1 MPGED
6 GGAETGAPKMQI
18 RRGGNLVGNKK
29 TDIRKR
35 ITFVTI
41 GAALLA
47 VILLFS
53 VFAFSYIKKF
63 DQTIKEENQAH
74 LAEVADHIV
83 SYIQNVVQDTQVS
96 LETAGNAL
104 LAIPE
109 DRRLPYLQD
118 MAKRHKF
125 AYVGY
130 AEADGMLWAT
140 EASRDGDISHEAYFQ
155 SAMKGE
161 SKISGLVRHI
171 LTNRAVSGIMMS
183 VPFKDGSGKPAGVL
197 VAMLEASRLQEVL
210 GIESYGG
217 EGYSY
222 IIDTEGNLVLHN
234 KSMDYNN
241 FFRVLQNAKIK
252 EGASLSRTE
261 ADMRAGKSGMI
272 LYEQLGTSRYAYY
285 CPLGMN
291 GWTVVNIVS
300 KEAITAKT
308 DLLTR
313 ELAAI
318 SVAAGIVFLA
328 LLAAAAV
335 LWAVSQSQ
343 RHAAETKSEFL
354 ANISHEIR
362 TPMNA
367 IVGMGELLMRSALN
381 EKQKEY
387 VRSILNLGKGL
398 LAIINDVL
406 DFSKIESGKFT
417 IQSEAYKPE
426 EILYDLMYM
435 AAIKLEDKPVRFLI
449 DVDRSVPA
457 CLTGDATRVRQ
468 ILVNLVGNAVK
479 FTEKGYIRLT
489 IRCRREGDRTRVTMK
504 VEDTGIGIRKQDMD
518 KLFISFSQID
528 SKYSRSGE
536 GTGLG
541 LVITGALCRMMDG
554 EIWVE
559 SEYGK
564 GSVFTAS
571 IMQRDGGG
579 RPLMEQEYPKDK
591 GVLILDEEPF
601 MEEYYAGCLNCM
613 QVPYKICAV
622 YEEFQQELESGR
634 YPYAMA
640 DRNTV
645 LGLAHRKVPEGV
657 FVITLLKIQEHTL
670 MSEQAQDLTVFV
682 PLFGI
687 QCPALLKKLA
697 ETGPASGAAPSP
709 DSLSGYPYTR
719 VLLVDDNALNLEI
732 AEELMKP
739 YGMQVDCVHS
749 GQEAVDAVLART
761 YDLVFMDHMMPGM
774 DGTEALKKI
783 RTLPD
788 QRGRSVP
795 VVALTANASSSA
807 QAMFQAQGFSG
818 FLAKP
823 IMIQKLNEILEKWLA
838 PVNDR
843 RRAEQH
849 GLHEESHGSC

>member
-1 MPGED
+1 MGD
-6 GGAETGAPKMQI
+6 
-18 RRGGNLVGNKK
+18 KK
-29 TDIRKR
+29 TKIQKK
-35 ITFVTI
+35 ITFMTI

-53 VFAFSYIKKF
+53 AFAFSYIKKF
-63 DQTIKEENQAH
+63 DKTIKEENQAH

-109 DRRLPYLQD
+109 DKRLPYLQD

-130 AEADGMLWAT
+130 AGADGILRTT
-140 EASRDGDISHEAYFQ
+140 EVSRDGDISEEPYFQ

-161 SKISGLVRHI
+161 SQISGLVRHI

-183 VPFKDGSGKPAGVL
+183 VPFKDESGDLAGVL
-197 VAMLEASRLQEVL
+197 IAMLEASRLQEVL
-210 GIESYGG
+210 GIDSYGG
-217 EGYSY
+217 QGYSY

-261 ADMRAGKSGMI
+261 DDMRAGKSGMI

-300 KEAITAKT
+300 KEAVTAKT

-313 ELAAI
+313 ELAVI
-318 SVAAGIVFLA
+318 SAAAGIVFLA

-387 VRSILNLGKGL
+387 VRSILNSGKGL

-417 IQSEAYKPE
+417 IQSEEYKIE
-426 EILYDLMYM
+426 EILYDLIYM
-435 AAIKLEDKPVRFLI
+435 AAIKIEDKPVRFLV
-449 DVDRSVPA
+449 DVDGSVPA
-457 CLTGDATRVRQ
+457 RLTGDATRVRQ

-479 FTEKGYIRLT
+479 FTEEGYIQLM
-489 IRCRREGDRTRVTMK
+489 IRCRREGDSTQMTMR

-528 SKYSRSGE
+528 NKYSRSGE

-554 EIWVE
+554 AVRVE

-564 GSVFTAS
+564 GSVFTAC
-571 IMQRDGGG
+571 IVQKDGGG
-579 RPLMEQEYPKDK
+579 KPLMEQEYPKDK
-591 GVLILDEEPF
+591 SVLILDEEPL
-601 MEEYYAGCLNCM
+601 MEEYYAAHLRRM
-613 QVPYKICAV
+613 QVPYRICGV
-622 YEEFQQELESGR
+622 YEEFEQAMESGR
-634 YPYAMA
+634 YTYAMA
-640 DRNTV
+640 DRAAV
-645 LGLAHRKVPEGV
+645 HRMEHRKVPDGV
-657 FVITLLKIQEHTL
+657 SVITLLKMQEHTL
-670 MSEQAQDLTVFV
+670 ISQQAQDLTVFV

-697 ETGPASGAAPSP
+697 EAGAVSKPALSP
-709 DSLSGYPYTR
+709 DSFSGYPYTR
-719 VLLVDDNALNLEI
+719 VLLVDDNDLNLEI

-783 RTLPD
+783 RSLPD
-788 QRGRSVP
+788 RSFRSLP

-807 QAMFQAQGFSG
+807 QAMFQAQGFSD

-843 RRAEQH
+843 RRTEQH
-849 GLHEESHGSC
+849 GLYEESH

>member
-1 MPGED
+1 MGD
-6 GGAETGAPKMQI
+6 
-18 RRGGNLVGNKK
+18 KK
-29 TDIRKR
+29 TKIQKK
-35 ITFVTI
+35 ITFMTI

-53 VFAFSYIKKF
+53 AFAFSYIKKF
-63 DQTIKEENQAH
+63 DKTIKEENQAH

-109 DRRLPYLQD
+109 DKRLPYLQD

-130 AEADGMLWAT
+130 AGADGILRTT
-140 EASRDGDISHEAYFQ
+140 EVSRDGDISEEPYFQ

-161 SKISGLVRHI
+161 SQISGLVRHI

-183 VPFKDGSGKPAGVL
+183 VPFKDESDDLAGVL
-197 VAMLEASRLQEVL
+197 IAMLEASRLQEVL
-210 GIESYGG
+210 GIDSYGG
-217 EGYSY
+217 QGYSY

-261 ADMRAGKSGMI
+261 DDMRAGKSGMI

-300 KEAITAKT
+300 KEAVTAKT

-313 ELAAI
+313 ELAVI
-318 SVAAGIVFLA
+318 SAAAGIVFLA

-387 VRSILNLGKGL
+387 VRSILNSGKGL

-417 IQSEAYKPE
+417 IQSEEYKIE
-426 EILYDLMYM
+426 EILYDLIYM
-435 AAIKLEDKPVRFLI
+435 AAIKIEDKPVRFLV
-449 DVDRSVPA
+449 DVDGSVPA
-457 CLTGDATRVRQ
+457 RLTGDATRVRQ

-479 FTEKGYIRLT
+479 FTEEGYIQLM
-489 IRCRREGDRTRVTMK
+489 IRCRREGDSTQMTMR

-528 SKYSRSGE
+528 NKYSRSGE

-554 EIWVE
+554 AVRVE

-564 GSVFTAS
+564 GSVFTAC
-571 IMQRDGGG
+571 IIQKDGGG
-579 RPLMEQEYPKDK
+579 KPLMEQEYPKDK
-591 GVLILDEEPF
+591 SVLILDEEPL
-601 MEEYYAGCLNCM
+601 MEEYYAAHLRRM
-613 QVPYKICAV
+613 QVPYRICGV
-622 YEEFQQELESGR
+622 YEEFEQAMESGR
-634 YPYAMA
+634 YIYVMA
-640 DRNTV
+640 DRAAV
-645 LGLAHRKVPEGV
+645 HRMEHRKVPDGV
-657 FVITLLKIQEHTL
+657 SVITLLKMQEHTL
-670 MSEQAQDLTVFV
+670 ISQQAQDLTVFV

-697 ETGPASGAAPSP
+697 EAGAVSKPALSP
-709 DSLSGYPYTR
+709 DSFSGYPYTR
-719 VLLVDDNALNLEI
+719 VLLVDDNDLNLEI

-783 RTLPD
+783 RSLPD
-788 QRGRSVP
+788 RRFRSLP

-807 QAMFQAQGFSG
+807 QAMFQAQGLSD

-843 RRAEQH
+843 RRTEQH
-849 GLHEESHGSC
+849 GLYEESH

>member
-1 MPGED
+1 MGD
-6 GGAETGAPKMQI
+6 
-18 RRGGNLVGNKK
+18 KK
-29 TDIRKR
+29 TKIQKK
-35 ITFVTI
+35 ITFMTI

-53 VFAFSYIKKF
+53 AFAFSYIKKF
-63 DQTIKEENQAH
+63 DKTIKEENQAH

-109 DRRLPYLQD
+109 DKRLPYLQD

-130 AEADGMLWAT
+130 AGADGILRTT
-140 EASRDGDISHEAYFQ
+140 EVSRDGDISEEPYFQ

-161 SKISGLVRHI
+161 SQISGLVRHI

-183 VPFKDGSGKPAGVL
+183 VPFKDESGDLAGVL
-197 VAMLEASRLQEVL
+197 IAMLEASRLQEVL
-210 GIESYGG
+210 GIDSYGG
-217 EGYSY
+217 QGYSY

-261 ADMRAGKSGMI
+261 DDMRAGKSGMI

-300 KEAITAKT
+300 KEAVTAKT

-313 ELAAI
+313 ELAVI
-318 SVAAGIVFLA
+318 SAAAGIVFLV

-387 VRSILNLGKGL
+387 VRSILNSGKGL

-417 IQSEAYKPE
+417 IQSEEYKIE
-426 EILYDLMYM
+426 EILYDLIYM
-435 AAIKLEDKPVRFLI
+435 AAIKIEDKPVRFLV
-449 DVDRSVPA
+449 DVDGSVPA
-457 CLTGDATRVRQ
+457 RLTGDATRVRQ

-479 FTEKGYIRLT
+479 FTEEGYIQLM
-489 IRCRREGDRTRVTMK
+489 IRCRREGDSTQMTMR

-528 SKYSRSGE
+528 NKYSRSGE

-554 EIWVE
+554 AVRVE

-564 GSVFTAS
+564 GSVFTAC
-571 IMQRDGGG
+571 IVQKDGGG

-591 GVLILDEEPF
+591 SVLILDEEPL
-601 MEEYYAGCLNCM
+601 MEEYYAAHLRRM
-613 QVPYKICAV
+613 QVPYRICGV
-622 YEEFQQELESGR
+622 YEEFEQAMESGR
-634 YPYAMA
+634 YTYAMA
-640 DRNTV
+640 DRAAV
-645 LGLAHRKVPEGV
+645 HRMEHRKVPDGV
-657 FVITLLKIQEHTL
+657 SVITLLKMQEHTL
-670 MSEQAQDLTVFV
+670 ISQQAQDLTVFV

-697 ETGPASGAAPSP
+697 EAGAVSKPALSP
-709 DSLSGYPYTR
+709 DSFSGYPYTR
-719 VLLVDDNALNLEI
+719 VLLVDDNDLNLEI

-783 RTLPD
+783 RSLPD
-788 QRGRSVP
+788 RRFRSLP

-807 QAMFQAQGFSG
+807 QAMFQAQGFSD

-843 RRAEQH
+843 RRTEQH
-849 GLHEESHGSC
+849 GLYEESH

>member
-1 MPGED
+1 MGD
-6 GGAETGAPKMQI
+6 
-18 RRGGNLVGNKK
+18 KK
-29 TDIRKR
+29 TKIQKK
-35 ITFVTI
+35 ITFMTI

-53 VFAFSYIKKF
+53 AFAFSYIKKF
-63 DQTIKEENQAH
+63 DKTIKEENQAH

-109 DRRLPYLQD
+109 DKRLPYLQD

-130 AEADGMLWAT
+130 AGADGILRTT
-140 EASRDGDISHEAYFQ
+140 EVSRDGDISEEPYFQ

-161 SKISGLVRHI
+161 SQISGLVRHI

-183 VPFKDGSGKPAGVL
+183 VPFKDESGDLAGVL
-197 VAMLEASRLQEVL
+197 IAMLEASRLQEVL
-210 GIESYGG
+210 GIDSYGG
-217 EGYSY
+217 QGYSY

-261 ADMRAGKSGMI
+261 DDMRAGKSGMI

-300 KEAITAKT
+300 KEAVTAKT

-313 ELAAI
+313 ELAVI
-318 SVAAGIVFLA
+318 SAAAGIVFLT
-328 LLAAAAV
+328 LLAAAVV

-387 VRSILNLGKGL
+387 VRSILNSGKGL

-406 DFSKIESGKFT
+406 DFSKIESVKFT
-417 IQSEAYKPE
+417 IQSEEYKIE
-426 EILYDLMYM
+426 EILYDLIYM
-435 AAIKLEDKPVRFLI
+435 AAIKIEDKPVRFLV
-449 DVDRSVPA
+449 DVDGSVPA
-457 CLTGDATRVRQ
+457 RLTGDATRVRQ

-479 FTEKGYIRLT
+479 FTEEGYIQLM
-489 IRCRREGDRTRVTMK
+489 IRCRREGDSTQMTMR

-528 SKYSRSGE
+528 NKYSRSGE

-554 EIWVE
+554 AVRVE

-564 GSVFTAS
+564 GSVFTAC
-571 IMQRDGGG
+571 IVQKDGGG
-579 RPLMEQEYPKDK
+579 KPLMEQEYPKDK
-591 GVLILDEEPF
+591 SVLILDEEPL
-601 MEEYYAGCLNCM
+601 MEEYYAAHLRRM
-613 QVPYKICAV
+613 QVPYRICGV
-622 YEEFQQELESGR
+622 YEEFEQAMESGR
-634 YPYAMA
+634 YTYAMA
-640 DRNTV
+640 DRAAV
-645 LGLAHRKVPEGV
+645 HRMEHRKVPDGV
-657 FVITLLKIQEHTL
+657 SVITLLKMQEHTL
-670 MSEQAQDLTVFV
+670 ISQQAQDLTVFV

-697 ETGPASGAAPSP
+697 EAGAVSKPALSP
-709 DSLSGYPYTR
+709 DSFSGYPYTR
-719 VLLVDDNALNLEI
+719 ILLVDDNDLNLEI

-783 RTLPD
+783 RSLPD
-788 QRGRSVP
+788 RRFRSLP

-807 QAMFQAQGFSG
+807 QAMFQAQGFSD

-843 RRAEQH
+843 RRTEQH
-849 GLHEESHGSC
+849 GLYEESH